1 MNKKLIGLMKNEL
14 GGKIMEAFVVLRPK
28 TYNYLTDDNDKNKAK
43 GTEKCVIKQL
53 FEFKDYKTCL
63 ETV

>member
-1 MNKKLIGLMKNEL
+1 MKNEL
-14 GGKIMEAFVVLRPK
+14 GGKIMEAFVILRPK

-53 FEFKDYKTCL
+53 IEFKDYKICL